1 MVLECGSEIRLIVDE
16 YIRLGLE
23 LDKHILGTV
32 DAYYGPPEIS
42 DSVRAR
48 PKLDARILA
57 ENARELLSALD
68 SGESI
73 DGLDSGNDAQ
83 RRRWLKAQVI
93 GLWVTARK
101 LAGEHIDYLTEVELC
116 YGVRPRRVSRQEIDD
131 ARSTLER
138 VFPGVGDLRDRISSY
153 RESFAVA
160 PEKLE
165 VSLNDLAELLRERTS
180 LLFGLP
186 VGEHLEFEIVNS
198 KPWSG
203 FNYYLGG
210 LRSRVAIN
218 SDLPVLSTSL
228 AHLVAHEA
236 YPGHHTEHTRKEVE
250 LVDGR
255 GQIEESIFLVGTP
268 QCLMAEGLADFG
280 LEMLLG
286 DEQFSVVSKLMV
298 KRGINYPDQELEQTK
313 SAFETL
319 GKVRANAA
327 WDLHQSHLSV
337 EKVVEMMEKDALLSR
352 SRAEKSVQFLTDPTW
367 RAYIT
372 CYVEGYQLVRNF
384 VGSPSD
390 CQEIRRRVRFK
401 RLISEQLIPAD
412 LAD

>member
-1 MVLECGSEIRLIVDE
+1 MIIDD
-16 YIRLGLE
+16 YICLGLE
-23 LDKHILGTV
+23 LDKHVPGTV
-32 DAYYGPPEIS
+32 DAYYGSPEILE
-42 DSVRAR
+42 SVRVR
-48 PKLDARILA
+48 PKVNARVLA
-57 ENARELLSALD
+57 ETARELLGALD
-68 SGESI
+68 SGQKI
-73 DGLDSGNDAQ
+73 DGLNLENDSQ

-93 GLWVTARK
+93 GLWTTARR
-101 LAGEHIDYLTEVELC
+101 LSGEDLDYLAEVELC
-116 YGVRPRRVSRQEIDD
+116 YGVRPRRVSRQEIED
-131 ARSTLER
+131 AKSLLGR

-153 RESFAVA
+153 RESFKIA

-165 VSLNDLAELLRERTS
+165 AILNDLAELLRDRTN

-198 KPWSG
+198 QPWSG

-210 LRSRVAIN
+210 LRSKVAIN

-250 LVDGR
+250 LVDRR

-286 DEQFSVVSKLMV
+286 DEQFSVVSGVMV
-298 KRGINYPDQELEQTK
+298 KRGINYPDQELELTR

-327 WDLHQSHLSV
+327 WDLHQRHLSP
-337 EKVVEMMEKDALLSR
+337 EKVVEMMENDALLSKL
-352 SRAEKSVQFLTDPTW
+352 RAEKSVQFLTDPTW

-384 VGSPSD
+384 VGSPSIHT
-390 CQEIRRRVRFK
+390 ETHRSERFR
-401 RLISEQLIPAD
+401 RLISEQLIPDD
-412 LAD
+412 LIA